1 MKKKNIKIREE
12 KEKKNLFVKDE
23 DGKLI
28 YSYKNNL
35 TISYWDILGH
45 WRHVKKVLTVASIP

>member
-35 TISYWDILGH
+35 TISY
-45 WRHVKKVLTVASIP
+45 